1 MPQENDDPVSRVKKV
16 LALERRRGFA
26 NDAVTC
32 GLEEFIQRNLPAAL
46 PHVASYAALGHFDR
60 QRAVARLAEQLE
72 GTSESADLPPQSDA
86 LLLPVSQAAGV
97 GEKRQEVLEKLGI
110 ATIEDLL
117 TYFPRRLEDRTAFR
131 TIAELKP
138 GEDACVRG
146 KVMVVDHVHVSRRMA
161 VVKAAV
167 DDGTG
172 LVYAVWFNQPW
183 VAKQLKR
190 GERIDLF
197 GTLEWSR
204 SERQMR
210 APVWEPA
217 EAGSETGRIVP
228 IYPTTEGL
236 TERLLRSLIARNL
249 ELYGRHFSDLLPS
262 SLREKYGLLSKP
274 DAVRSIHSPPDEQT
288 FERARRSLAFE
299 ELLLLQVGLAGTVS
313 EREGVSRAGPGVLAT
328 SFLATLPFQL
338 TPSQQAALNEITRD
352 LRERRQ
358 MMRLLQGDVGSG
370 KTVVALSAALYAVE
384 AGYQVAFMVPTE
396 LLAEQHSRQFHR
408 LLGSLPVRVAL
419 LTAGEKEKGRVKE
432 RLAEGTVD
440 LLLGT
445 HALIEEDV
453 VFKNLG
459 LVVIDEQH
467 RFGVVQRSLIEE
479 KGNKVDLLIM
489 SATPIPRTIALTLYG
504 EFDVSVID
512 ELPCGRAGTQTVWVA
527 EARRPEVYA
536 EIRRLLDK
544 GGKGYVVLPL
554 VDESEKIDLKA
565 AVQVAEE
572 LQASFADFGVGLVH
586 GRLPSRERNQAMEA
600 FRDGKVR
607 LLVSTTVIE
616 VGIDVLDADFMV
628 IEHAERFGLAQLHQ
642 LRGRIGRAG
651 QAATCFALG
660 DAQSEEARRRLQ
672 AFAAHRDGFSIA
684 EEDFQIRG
692 PGDLLGTQQHGFLNR
707 LHAVDLCRDLDLM
720 SRAQEEARAL
730 HRAGVPPKLER
741 EAERRFGDLLRW
753 LRV

>member
-1 MPQENDDPVSRVKKV
+1 MPQENDDPVSRAKKV
-16 LALERRRGFA
+16 LALERRHSFA
-26 NDAVTC
+26 DDAVTC
-32 GLEEFIQRNLPAAL
+32 GLEEFIRRNLPAAA
-46 PHVASYAALGHFDR
+46 PYVAGYALLGHFDR
-60 QRAVARLAEQLE
+60 QRALQHLAEHLE
-72 GTSESADLPPQSDA
+72 GRREPSSLPPQSDA

-97 GEKRQEVLEKLGI
+97 GAKREGILEKLGI
-110 ATIEDLL
+110 VTIEDLL
-117 TYFPRRLEDRTAFR
+117 TYFPRRLEDRTTFK

-138 GEDACVRG
+138 GEETCVRG
-146 KVMVVDHVHVSRRMA
+146 EVMVVDHVRVSRRME

-167 DDGTG
+167 NDGTG

-204 SERQMR
+204 NERQFR
-210 APVWEPA
+210 SPVWEPA
-217 EAGSETGRIVP
+217 EAGTETGRIVP

-236 TERLLRSLIARNL
+236 TERLLCSLIARNL
-249 ELYGRHFSDLLPS
+249 ELYGRNFQDLTS
-262 SLREKYGLLSKP
+262 ATLREKYAFLRKSE
-274 DAVRSIHSPPDEQT
+274 AVHSIHSPPDEET

-299 ELLLLQVGLAGTVS
+299 ELLLLQVGLAGTKGK
-313 EREGVSRAGPGVLAT
+313 REGVSRAGSGTLVT

-338 TPSQQAALNEITRD
+338 TPSQQASLREIAGD
-352 LRERRQ
+352 LRESQQ

-370 KTVVALSAALYAVE
+370 KTVVALAAALYAVE
-384 AGYQVAFMVPTE
+384 AGFQVAFMVPTE

-408 LLGSLPVRVAL
+408 LLGNLPVRVAL
-419 LTAGEKEKGRVKE
+419 LTAGAKGKGHVKE

-453 VFKNLG
+453 VFRNLG

-467 RFGVVQRSLIEE
+467 RFGVVQRSRIEE
-479 KGNKVDLLIM
+479 KGHKVDLLIM

-512 ELPCGRAGTQTVWVA
+512 ELPCGRSGTQTVWVA
-527 EARRPEVYA
+527 ETRRPEVYT
-536 EIRRLLDK
+536 EVRRLLHS

-572 LQASFADFGVGLVH
+572 LEASFADFGVGLVH
-586 GRLPSRERNQAMEA
+586 GRVPSLERNRVMEA
-600 FRDGKVR
+600 FRAGKVR

-616 VGIDVLDADFMV
+616 VGIDVLDANFMV

-651 QAATCFALG
+651 QAATCFAISNAG
-660 DAQSEEARRRLQ
+660 SEEAKRRLE

-707 LHAVDLCRDLDLM
+707 LRAVNLACDLDLM
-720 SRAQEEARAL
+720 ARAQEEARTM
-730 HRAGVPPKLER
+730 HEAGVPPELTR